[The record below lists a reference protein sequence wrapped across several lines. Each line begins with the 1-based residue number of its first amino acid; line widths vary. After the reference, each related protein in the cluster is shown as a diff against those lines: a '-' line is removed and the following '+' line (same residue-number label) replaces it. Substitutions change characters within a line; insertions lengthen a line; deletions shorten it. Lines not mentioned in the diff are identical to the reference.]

1 MTALELRAGIDDLLT
16 RVDSLE
22 YALRIEQA
30 AYEAATKNVHK
41 YAEQAAVLAVQLGNA
56 RRIERRDVVTYLR
69 TELGLVQAHGLLLSP
84 ERLSQLLDEI
94 ESEKHVRPVHV

>member
-1 MTALELRAGIDDLLT
+1 MTALELRAAIDEVLS

-41 YAEQAAVLAVQLGNA
+41 YAEEAAVLAVRLDNA
-56 RRIERRDVVTYLR
+56 RRIERRDVVRYLR
-69 TELGLVQAHGLLLSP
+69 ADLGLVQAHGWLLSP
-84 ERLSQLLDEI
+84 ERLSQLLDDI
-94 ESEKHVRPVHV
+94 DAEKHVRPVHV

>member
-41 YAEQAAVLAVQLGNA
+41 YAEQSAVLAVQLGNA
-56 RRIERRDVVTYLR
+56 RRIERRDVVMYLR
-69 TELGLVQAHGLLLSP
+69 AELGLVQAHGLLLSS

>member
-1 MTALELRAGIDDLLT
+1 MTALELRAAIDDVLS

-30 AYEAATKNVHK
+30 AYESSTKQMHK

-69 TELGLVQAHGLLLSP
+69 AELGLVQAHGLLLSP

-94 ESEKHVRPVHV
+94 EVEKHVRPVHV

>member
-1 MTALELRAGIDDLLT
+1 MTALELRAAIDEVLS

-30 AYEAATKNVHK
+30 ACESATKSMHK

-56 RRIERRDVVTYLR
+56 RRIERRDVVMYLR
-69 TELGLVQAHGLLLSP
+69 AELGLVQAHGLLLSP

-94 ESEKHVRPVHV
+94 EVEKHVRPVHV

>member
-1 MTALELRAGIDDLLT
+1 MTALELRAGIDHLLT

-41 YAEQAAVLAVQLGNA
+41 YAEQAAVLAVQLENA
-56 RRIERRDVVTYLR
+56 RRIERRDVVMYLR
-69 TELGLVQAHGLLLSP
+69 AELALVQAHGLLMSP

-94 ESEKHVRPVHV
+94 DAEKHVRPVHV